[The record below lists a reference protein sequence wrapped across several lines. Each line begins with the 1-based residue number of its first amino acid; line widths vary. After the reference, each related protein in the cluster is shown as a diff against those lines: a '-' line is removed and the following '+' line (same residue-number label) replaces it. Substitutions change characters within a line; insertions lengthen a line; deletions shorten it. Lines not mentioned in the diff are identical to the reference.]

1 MPNNLYYTVKITNP
15 NQYPLTRVRVYFSL
29 NGGADIDISA
39 NGITTINTGK
49 TLPCSNTITV
59 KTKTIAT
66 GVIETVTFTENANS
80 GNVLPMGNNFFRKVD
95 ITVEEDASNPD
106 YFRSTVLKTPPNT

>member
-80 GNVLPMGNNFFRKVD
+80 GNVLPMGNN
-95 ITVEEDASNPD
+95 TVEEDASNPD
-106 YFRSTVLKTPPNT
+106 YFRSTLFMIPPNT